1 MINKKILISV
11 IVFSTLLSTISVYL
25 YQMFYSPNFL
35 INQKDKFLMIEDNMN
50 FNDVRNKLIQD
61 TILNDVLSFSVLSKA
76 MKYNQNIKSGAYKI
90 KSNMSNYSLIKMLR
104 SGNQT
109 PINISFNHARKI
121 EDLAK
126 IITKDLNITNDEFM
140 EFINNKKNNLYGF
153 NTKNIMAMFLAN
165 TYEVYWNISIESLF
179 NKMHSEYTKFWNK
192 ERINKSNELKM
203 SNIDISILASIVASE
218 TLKMDEA
225 NTIAGVYINRLKK
238 NMYLQAD
245 PTLVYAAND
254 FSIKR
259 VLNKHKKI
267 ASPYNTYIN
276 KGLPPGPIKLTTK
289 EYIDAV
295 LNYEK
300 HKYIYFC
307 AKDDF
312 SGYHVFATK
321 LSEHNKN
328 AKKFQRA
335 LNKRK
340 IYR

>member
-11 IVFSTLLSTISVYL
+11 IVFSTLLSSISVYL

-35 INQKDKFLMIEDNMN
+35 INQKDKFLIIEDTMN

-90 KSNMSNYSLIKMLR
+90 KSNMTNYSLIKMLR

-121 EDLAK
+121 EDLSK
-126 IITKDLNITNDEFM
+126 IITKDLKITNDEFM
-140 EFINNKKNNLYGF
+140 EFINNKKNDLYGF
-153 NTKNIMAMFLAN
+153 NKMNIMAMFLSD

-203 SNIDISILASIVASE
+203 SNIDVSILASIVASE
-218 TLKMDEA
+218 TLKIDEA

-312 SGYHVFATK
+312 SGYHVFAIK
-321 LSEHNKN
+321 LSQHNRN
-328 AKKFQRA
+328 AKKFQKA

>member
-1 MINKKILISV
+1 MIKKKILISV
-11 IVFSTLLSTISVYL
+11 IVFSTLLSSISVYL

-35 INQKDKFLMIEDNMN
+35 INQKDKFLIIEDTMN

-76 MKYNQNIKSGAYKI
+76 IKYNQNIKSGAYKI

-109 PINISFNHARKI
+109 PINISFNYARKI
-121 EDLAK
+121 EDLSK
-126 IITKDLNITNDEFM
+126 IITKDLKITNDEFM
-140 EFINNKKNNLYGF
+140 EFINNKKNDLYGF
-153 NTKNIMAMFLAN
+153 NKINIMTMFLSD

-179 NKMHSEYTKFWNK
+179 NKMHSEYTKFWNE

-203 SNIDISILASIVASE
+203 SKIDISILASIVASE
-218 TLKMDEA
+218 TIKIDEA
-225 NTIAGVYINRLKK
+225 NIIAGVYINRLKK

-312 SGYHVFATK
+312 SGYHVFAIK
-321 LSEHNKN
+321 LSQHNRN
-328 AKKFQRA
+328 AKKFQKA

>member
-1 MINKKILISV
+1 MIKKKILISI
-11 IVFSTLLSTISVYL
+11 IVFSTLLSSISVYL

-35 INQKDKFLMIEDNMN
+35 INQKDKFLIIEDNMN

-61 TILNDVLSFSVLSKA
+61 IILNDVLSFSVLSKA

-109 PINISFNHARKI
+109 PINISFNYARKI

-126 IITKDLNITNDEFM
+126 IIAKDLKITSDEFM
-140 EFINNKKNNLYGF
+140 EFINNKKNDLYGF
-153 NTKNIMAMFLAN
+153 NKMNIMAMFLSD

-179 NKMHSEYTKFWNK
+179 NKMHSEYTKFWNE

-203 SNIDISILASIVASE
+203 SKIDISILASIVASE
-218 TLKMDEA
+218 TIKIDEA
-225 NTIAGVYINRLKK
+225 NIIAGVYINRLKK

-312 SGYHVFATK
+312 SGYHVFAIK
-321 LSEHNKN
+321 LSQHNRN
-328 AKKFQRA
+328 AKKFQKA
-335 LNKRK
+335 LNNRK

>member
-1 MINKKILISV
+1 MINKKILISI
-11 IVFSTLLSTISVYL
+11 IVFSTLLSSISVYL

-109 PINISFNHARKI
+109 PINISFNYARKI
-121 EDLAK
+121 EDLSK
-126 IITKDLNITNDEFM
+126 IITKDLKITNDEFM
-140 EFINNKKNNLYGF
+140 EFINNKKNDLYGF
-153 NTKNIMAMFLAN
+153 NKMNIMAMFLSD

-203 SNIDISILASIVASE
+203 SNIDVSILASIVASE
-218 TLKMDEA
+218 TLKIDEA

-312 SGYHVFATK
+312 SGYHVFAIK
-321 LSEHNKN
+321 LSQHNRN
-328 AKKFQRA
+328 AKKFQKA

>member
-11 IVFSTLLSTISVYL
+11 IVFSTLLSSISVYL

-50 FNDVRNKLIQD
+50 FNGVRNKLIQD

-121 EDLAK
+121 EDLSK
-126 IITKDLNITNDEFM
+126 IITKDLKITNDEFM

-203 SNIDISILASIVASE
+203 SNIDVSILASIVASE
-218 TLKMDEA
+218 TLKIDEA

-321 LSEHNKN
+321 LSEHNRN
-328 AKKFQRA
+328 AKKFQKA

>member
-35 INQKDKFLMIEDNMN
+35 INQKDKFLIIEDNMN

-179 NKMHSEYTKFWNK
+179 NKMHSEYTKFWSK

-267 ASPYNTYIN
+267 ASPYNTYVN

>member
-1 MINKKILISV
+1 MIKKKILISI
-11 IVFSTLLSTISVYL
+11 IVFSTLLSSISVYL

-35 INQKDKFLMIEDNMN
+35 INQKDKFLIIEDNMN

-109 PINISFNHARKI
+109 PINISFNYARKI

-126 IITKDLNITNDEFM
+126 IITKDLKITSDEFM
-140 EFINNKKNNLYGF
+140 EFINNKKNDLYGF
-153 NTKNIMAMFLAN
+153 NKINIMTMFLSD

-179 NKMHSEYTKFWNK
+179 NKMHSEYTKFWNE

-203 SNIDISILASIVASE
+203 SKIDISILASIVASE
-218 TLKMDEA
+218 TIKIDEA
-225 NTIAGVYINRLKK
+225 NIIAGVYINRLKK

-312 SGYHVFATK
+312 SGYHVFAIK
-321 LSEHNKN
+321 LSQHNKN
-328 AKKFQRA
+328 AKKFQKA
-335 LNKRK
+335 LNNRK

>member
-1 MINKKILISV
+1 MIKKKILISI
-11 IVFSTLLSTISVYL
+11 IVFSTLLSSISVYL

-35 INQKDKFLMIEDNMN
+35 INQKDKFLIIEDNMN

-109 PINISFNHARKI
+109 PINISFNYARKI

-126 IITKDLNITNDEFM
+126 IISKDLKITSDEFM
-140 EFINNKKNNLYGF
+140 EFINNKKNDLYGF
-153 NTKNIMAMFLAN
+153 NKMNIMAMFLSD

-179 NKMHSEYTKFWNK
+179 NKMHSEYTKFWNE

-203 SNIDISILASIVASE
+203 SKIDISILASIVASE
-218 TLKMDEA
+218 TIKIDEA
-225 NTIAGVYINRLKK
+225 NIIAGVYINRLKK

-312 SGYHVFATK
+312 SGYHVFAIK
-321 LSEHNKN
+321 LSQHNRN
-328 AKKFQRA
+328 AKKFQKA

>member
-1 MINKKILISV
+1 MINKKILISI
-11 IVFSTLLSTISVYL
+11 IVFSTLLSSISVYL

-35 INQKDKFLMIEDNMN
+35 INQKDKFLIIEDTMN

-109 PINISFNHARKI
+109 PINISFNYARKI
-121 EDLAK
+121 EDLSK
-126 IITKDLNITNDEFM
+126 IITKDLKITNDEFM
-140 EFINNKKNNLYGF
+140 EFINNKKNDLYGF
-153 NTKNIMAMFLAN
+153 NKMNIMAMFLSD

-203 SNIDISILASIVASE
+203 SNIDVSILASIVASE
-218 TLKMDEA
+218 TLKIDEA
-225 NTIAGVYINRLKK
+225 SIIAGVYINRLKK

-321 LSEHNKN
+321 LSEHNRN
-328 AKKFQRA
+328 AKKFQKA

>member
-153 NTKNIMAMFLAN
+153 NTKNIMAMFLAD

-179 NKMHSEYTKFWNK
+179 NKMHSEYTKFWSK

-203 SNIDISILASIVASE
+203 SNIDISILASIVVSE

-267 ASPYNTYIN
+267 ASPYNTYVN

>member
-1 MINKKILISV
+1 MIKKKILISV
-11 IVFSTLLSTISVYL
+11 IVFSTLLSSISVYL

-35 INQKDKFLMIEDNMN
+35 INQKDKFLIIEDNMN

-76 MKYNQNIKSGAYKI
+76 IKYNQNIKSGAYKI

-109 PINISFNHARKI
+109 PINISFNYARKI

-126 IITKDLNITNDEFM
+126 IITKDLKITSDEFM
-140 EFINNKKNNLYGF
+140 EFINNKKNDLYGF
-153 NTKNIMAMFLAN
+153 NKINIMTMFLSD

-179 NKMHSEYTKFWNK
+179 NKMHSEYTKFWNE

-203 SNIDISILASIVASE
+203 SKIDISILASIVASE
-218 TLKMDEA
+218 TIKIDEA
-225 NTIAGVYINRLKK
+225 NIIAGVYINRLKK

-295 LNYEK
+295 LNYKK

-312 SGYHVFATK
+312 SGYHVFAIK
-321 LSEHNKN
+321 LSQHNKN
-328 AKKFQRA
+328 AKKFQKA
-335 LNKRK
+335 LNNRK

>member
-225 NTIAGVYINRLKK
+225 NTIAGVYINRLNK

-276 KGLPPGPIKLTTK
+276 KGLPPGPIKLTSK
-289 EYIDAV
+289 KYIDAV

>member
-1 MINKKILISV
+1 MINKKILISI
-11 IVFSTLLSTISVYL
+11 IVFSTLLSSISVYL

-121 EDLAK
+121 EDLSK
-126 IITKDLNITNDEFM
+126 IITKDLKITNDEFM
-140 EFINNKKNNLYGF
+140 EFINNKKNDLYGF
-153 NTKNIMAMFLAN
+153 NKMNIMAMFLSD

-203 SNIDISILASIVASE
+203 SNIDVSILASIVASE
-218 TLKMDEA
+218 TLKIDEA

-312 SGYHVFATK
+312 SGYHVFAIK
-321 LSEHNKN
+321 LSQHNRN
-328 AKKFQRA
+328 AKKFQKA

>member
-179 NKMHSEYTKFWNK
+179 NKMHSEYTKFWSK

-267 ASPYNTYIN
+267 ASPYNTYVN
-276 KGLPPGPIKLTTK
+276 KGLPPGPIKLTSK
-289 EYIDAV
+289 KYIDAV

>member
-1 MINKKILISV
+1 MIKKKILISI
-11 IVFSTLLSTISVYL
+11 IVFSTLLSSISVYL

-35 INQKDKFLMIEDNMN
+35 INQKDKFLIIEDNMN

-109 PINISFNHARKI
+109 PINISFNYARKI

-126 IITKDLNITNDEFM
+126 IITKDLKITSDEFM
-140 EFINNKKNNLYGF
+140 EFINNKKNDLYGF
-153 NTKNIMAMFLAN
+153 NKINIMTMFLSD

-179 NKMHSEYTKFWNK
+179 NKMHSEYTKFWNE

-203 SNIDISILASIVASE
+203 SKIDISILASIVASE
-218 TLKMDEA
+218 TIKIDEA
-225 NTIAGVYINRLKK
+225 NIIAGVYINRLKK

-276 KGLPPGPIKLTTK
+276 KGLPPGPIKLSTK

-312 SGYHVFATK
+312 SGYHVFAIK
-321 LSEHNKN
+321 LSQHNRN
-328 AKKFQRA
+328 AKKFQKA
-335 LNKRK
+335 LNNRK

>member
-11 IVFSTLLSTISVYL
+11 IIFSTLLSSISVYL

-35 INQKDKFLMIEDNMN
+35 INQKDKFLIIEDTMN

-109 PINISFNHARKI
+109 PINISFNYARKI
-121 EDLAK
+121 EDLSK
-126 IITKDLNITNDEFM
+126 IITKDLKITNDEFM
-140 EFINNKKNNLYGF
+140 EFINNKKNDLYGF
-153 NTKNIMAMFLAN
+153 NKMNIMAMFLSD

-203 SNIDISILASIVASE
+203 SNIDVSILASIVASE
-218 TLKMDEA
+218 TLKIDEA

-312 SGYHVFATK
+312 SGYHVFAIK
-321 LSEHNKN
+321 LSQHNRN
-328 AKKFQRA
+328 AKKFQKA

>member
-1 MINKKILISV
+1 
-11 IVFSTLLSTISVYL
+11 
-25 YQMFYSPNFL
+25 
-35 INQKDKFLMIEDNMN
+35 MIEDNMN

-126 IITKDLNITNDEFM
+126 IITKDLKITNDEFM
-140 EFINNKKNNLYGF
+140 EFINNEKNDLYGF
-153 NTKNIMAMFLAN
+153 NTQNIMAMFLAN
-165 TYEVYWNISIESLF
+165 TYEVYWNISTESLF

-225 NTIAGVYINRLKK
+225 NTIAGVYINRLQK

-276 KGLPPGPIKLTTK
+276 KGLPPGPIKLTNK

>member
-1 MINKKILISV
+1 MIKKKILISI
-11 IVFSTLLSTISVYL
+11 IVFSTLLSSISVYL

-35 INQKDKFLMIEDNMN
+35 INQKDKFLIIEDNMN

-109 PINISFNHARKI
+109 PINISFNYARKI
-121 EDLAK
+121 EDLSK
-126 IITKDLNITNDEFM
+126 IITKDLKITNDEFM
-140 EFINNKKNNLYGF
+140 EFINNKKNDLYGF
-153 NTKNIMAMFLAN
+153 NKMNIMAMFLSD

-203 SNIDISILASIVASE
+203 SNIDVSILASIVASE
-218 TLKMDEA
+218 TLKIDEA

-312 SGYHVFATK
+312 SGYHVFAIK
-321 LSEHNKN
+321 LSQHNRN
-328 AKKFQRA
+328 AKKFQKA

>member
-11 IVFSTLLSTISVYL
+11 IVFSTLLSSISVYL

-203 SNIDISILASIVASE
+203 SNIDVSILASIVASE
-218 TLKMDEA
+218 TLKIDEA
-225 NTIAGVYINRLKK
+225 SIIAGVYINRLKK

>member
-1 MINKKILISV
+1 MIKKKILISV
-11 IVFSTLLSTISVYL
+11 IVFSTLLSSISVYL

-35 INQKDKFLMIEDNMN
+35 INQKDKFLIIEDNMN

-76 MKYNQNIKSGAYKI
+76 IKYNQNIKSGAYKI

-109 PINISFNHARKI
+109 PINISFNYARKI

-126 IITKDLNITNDEFM
+126 IITKDLKITSDEFM
-140 EFINNKKNNLYGF
+140 EFINNKKNDLYGF
-153 NTKNIMAMFLAN
+153 NKINIMTMFLSD

-179 NKMHSEYTKFWNK
+179 NKMHSEYTKFWNE

-203 SNIDISILASIVASE
+203 SKIDISILASIVASE
-218 TLKMDEA
+218 TIKIDEA
-225 NTIAGVYINRLKK
+225 NIIAGVYINRLKK

-276 KGLPPGPIKLTTK
+276 KGLPPGPIKLSTK

-312 SGYHVFATK
+312 SGYHVFAIK
-321 LSEHNKN
+321 LSQHNRN
-328 AKKFQRA
+328 AKKFQKA
-335 LNKRK
+335 LNNRK

>member
-11 IVFSTLLSTISVYL
+11 IVFSTLLSSISVYL

-121 EDLAK
+121 EDLSK
-126 IITKDLNITNDEFM
+126 IITKDLKITNDEFM
-140 EFINNKKNNLYGF
+140 EFINNKKNDLYGF
-153 NTKNIMAMFLAN
+153 NKMNIMAMFLSD

-203 SNIDISILASIVASE
+203 SNIDVSILASIVASE
-218 TLKMDEA
+218 TLKIDEA

-312 SGYHVFATK
+312 SGYHVFAIK
-321 LSEHNKN
+321 LSQHNRN
-328 AKKFQRA
+328 AKKFQKA

>member
-109 PINISFNHARKI
+109 PINISFNYARKI
-121 EDLAK
+121 EDLSK
-126 IITKDLNITNDEFM
+126 IITKDLKITNDEFM
-140 EFINNKKNNLYGF
+140 EFINNKKNDLYGF

-203 SNIDISILASIVASE
+203 SNIDVSILASIVASE
-218 TLKMDEA
+218 TLKIDEA

-321 LSEHNKN
+321 LSEHNRN
-328 AKKFQRA
+328 AKKFQKA

>member
-1 MINKKILISV
+1 
-11 IVFSTLLSTISVYL
+11 
-25 YQMFYSPNFL
+25 
-35 INQKDKFLMIEDNMN
+35 MIEDNMN

-109 PINISFNHARKI
+109 PINISFNYARKI
-121 EDLAK
+121 EDLSK
-126 IITKDLNITNDEFM
+126 IITKDLKITNDEFM
-140 EFINNKKNNLYGF
+140 EFINNKKNDLYGF

-203 SNIDISILASIVASE
+203 SNIDVSILASIVASE
-218 TLKMDEA
+218 TLKIDEA

-321 LSEHNKN
+321 LSEHNRN
-328 AKKFQRA
+328 AKKFQKA

>member
-109 PINISFNHARKI
+109 PINISFNYARKI
-121 EDLAK
+121 EDLSK
-126 IITKDLNITNDEFM
+126 IITKDLKITNDEFM
-140 EFINNKKNNLYGF
+140 EFINNKKNDLYGF
-153 NTKNIMAMFLAN
+153 NKMNIMAMFLSD

-203 SNIDISILASIVASE
+203 SNIDVSILASIVASE
-218 TLKMDEA
+218 TLKIDEA

-321 LSEHNKN
+321 LSEHNRN
-328 AKKFQRA
+328 AKKFQKA

>member
-1 MINKKILISV
+1 MINKKILISI
-11 IVFSTLLSTISVYL
+11 IVFSTLLSSISVYL

-50 FNDVRNKLIQD
+50 FNGVRNKLIQD

-121 EDLAK
+121 EDLSK
-126 IITKDLNITNDEFM
+126 IITKDLKITNDEFM
-140 EFINNKKNNLYGF
+140 EFINNKKNDLYGF
-153 NTKNIMAMFLAN
+153 NKMNIMAMFLSD

-203 SNIDISILASIVASE
+203 SNIDVSILASIVASE

-321 LSEHNKN
+321 LSEHNRN

>member
-1 MINKKILISV
+1 MIKKKILISI
-11 IVFSTLLSTISVYL
+11 IVFSTLLSSISVYL

-35 INQKDKFLMIEDNMN
+35 INQKDKFLIIEDNMN

-109 PINISFNHARKI
+109 PINISFNYARKI

-126 IITKDLNITNDEFM
+126 IIAKDLKITSDEFM
-140 EFINNKKNNLYGF
+140 EFINNKKNDLYGF
-153 NTKNIMAMFLAN
+153 NKMNIMAMFLSD

-179 NKMHSEYTKFWNK
+179 NKMHSEYTKFWNE

-203 SNIDISILASIVASE
+203 SKIDISILASIVASE
-218 TLKMDEA
+218 TIKIDEA
-225 NTIAGVYINRLKK
+225 NIIAGVYINRLKK

-289 EYIDAV
+289 KYIDAV

-312 SGYHVFATK
+312 SGYHVFAIK
-321 LSEHNKN
+321 LSQHNRN
-328 AKKFQRA
+328 AKKFQKA
-335 LNKRK
+335 LNNRK

>member
-1 MINKKILISV
+1 MINKKILISI
-11 IVFSTLLSTISVYL
+11 IVFSTLLSSISVYL

-35 INQKDKFLMIEDNMN
+35 INQKDKFLIIEDTMN

-109 PINISFNHARKI
+109 PINISFNYARKI
-121 EDLAK
+121 EDLSK
-126 IITKDLNITNDEFM
+126 IITKDLKITNDEFM
-140 EFINNKKNNLYGF
+140 EFINNKKNDLYGF
-153 NTKNIMAMFLAN
+153 NKMNIMAMFLSD

-203 SNIDISILASIVASE
+203 SNIDVSILASIVASE
-218 TLKMDEA
+218 TLKIDEA

-312 SGYHVFATK
+312 SGYHVFAIK
-321 LSEHNKN
+321 LSQHNRN
-328 AKKFQRA
+328 AKKFQKA

>member
-126 IITKDLNITNDEFM
+126 IITKDLKITNNEFM
-140 EFINNKKNNLYGF
+140 EFINNKNNDLYGF

-179 NKMHSEYTKFWNK
+179 NKMHSEYTKFWSK

-321 LSEHNKN
+321 LSEHNRN

>member
-140 EFINNKKNNLYGF
+140 EFINNKNNDLYGF

-179 NKMHSEYTKFWNK
+179 NKMHSEYTKFWSK

-203 SNIDISILASIVASE
+203 SNIDISILSSIVASE

-276 KGLPPGPIKLTTK
+276 KGLPPGPIKLTSK
-289 EYIDAV
+289 KYIDAV

>member
-1 MINKKILISV
+1 
-11 IVFSTLLSTISVYL
+11 
-25 YQMFYSPNFL
+25 
-35 INQKDKFLMIEDNMN
+35 MN

-121 EDLAK
+121 EDLSK
-126 IITKDLNITNDEFM
+126 IITKDLKITNDEFM
-140 EFINNKKNNLYGF
+140 EFINNKKNDLYGF
-153 NTKNIMAMFLAN
+153 NKMNIMAMFLSD

-203 SNIDISILASIVASE
+203 SNIDVSILASIVASE
-218 TLKMDEA
+218 TLKIDEA

-312 SGYHVFATK
+312 SGYHVFAIK
-321 LSEHNKN
+321 LSQHNRN
-328 AKKFQRA
+328 AKKFQKA

>member
-11 IVFSTLLSTISVYL
+11 IVFSTLLSSISVYL

-203 SNIDISILASIVASE
+203 STIDISILASIVASE

-225 NTIAGVYINRLKK
+225 NTIAGLYINRLNK
-238 NMYLQAD
+238 NMHLQAD

-254 FSIKR
+254 FSIRR

-267 ASPYNTYIN
+267 ISPYNTYIN

-300 HKYIYFC
+300 HEYIFMC

-312 SGYHVFATK
+312 SGYHTFAITLK
-321 LSEHNKN
+321 EHNKN
-328 AKKFQRA
+328 ARKFQRT
-335 LNKRK
+335 LNARK